1 MMTIILKVSFGFLKH
16 SVNELPFKITESM
29 FALIRHQHSVYSSL
43 EERDAKT
50 FKRDMVTTAKTK
62 FVISLPNG
70 NGMKEWS

>member
-1 MMTIILKVSFGFLKH
+1 MMTISLNFSVGFLNT
-16 SVNELPFKITESM
+16 VCVTPTYMYCNI
-29 FALIRHQHSVYSSL
+29 VYSSH

-62 FVISLPNG
+62 FVISLSTG